1 MRLIVS
7 AYRAGASQTANAIA
21 TGELINSVR
30 EFSLDMVQGCYDGVQ
45 EVALQLTGFTDIEH
59 LHRTAAN
66 LCEWFGQNCVYYSIE
81 NIGSLLHSDGRHE
94 TIGAEREYPA
104 EMVHSGLFRS
114 IYKNY
119 TVYSDGSAIA
129 AKHVLRAAA

>member
-7 AYRAGASQTANAIA
+7 AFKVGASQTENTLT
-21 TGELINSVR
+21 TGTLINACR
-30 EFSLDMVQGCYDGVQ
+30 EFTLDMVQGCYDGVQ
-45 EVALQLTGFTDIEH
+45 EVALQLTDFTDIEH

-66 LCEWFGQNCVYYSIE
+66 LCEWFGQSCVYYSIDG
-81 NIGSLLHSDGRHE
+81 IGSLLHADGRHE

-129 AKHVLRAAA
+129 AKHVLKAAA